1 MTDHKSIITLYDFST
16 EDESYGLDFV
26 IFRPEADM
34 PQVTVGDV
42 ILATSAKVQKY
53 RSDPFSLITNHV
65 TSIRVYKASKIPNP
79 PKSAKVALEPAS
91 KRDGHVPSTEETAYV
106 SYIHHKID
114 KYSLPEEV
122 EFQARAAQSLNTKRK
137 FSLLKDVEE
146 GKFYD
151 LIVQVG
157 REPHIGFDIVT
168 LYVSDYTENPHF
180 HPRTW
185 EGLSGSTSGPG
196 DPYGYTTGGADIPR
210 EEWLGPYGKRSLQ
223 VSCFEPHSTYVR
235 DEVKAGQWIGL
246 RNVQIKHGRDG
257 QFLEGFVRGER
268 NTASAK
274 INVHLLE
281 TRDPDAIDPN
291 LKEALRRCR
300 DYHKKKK
307 KQIEEVRAA
316 QTAGLKRRASASS
329 GQETRPINGKNRR
342 KALRAAKCQGGDEKL
357 EIQEPQL
364 DLNRHVTCE
373 TRDALPSTIESI
385 LRPTVHE
392 ITTKNQATTLMLP
405 FICAKFRAH
414 ARVVDFFPASLE
426 DFAHGRRQTEYDV
439 LSDNGEDS
447 EGPSSSDEEGT
458 SSSQRIW
465 EWRFALQLE
474 DPTPPNDAKSPGLP
488 PRLWVFVDNPEAQC
502 LTGLDA
508 ADLRQD
514 ADTLNKLRERMFTL
528 WGNLEELKVQAAGR
542 KQQGREAEDS
552 KQYRTRS
559 ARKSQPRLPKPPLQS
574 SHPEDGGAGNGEAVS
589 NIPFSCCI
597 KQYGVYEGKDGKG
610 QWVRCFG
617 LFGTKIHD

>member
-1 MTDHKSIITLYDFST
+1 
-16 EDESYGLDFV
+16 
-26 IFRPEADM
+26 M
-34 PQVTVGDV
+34 PQVAAGDV
-42 ILATSAKVQKY
+42 ILATSARVQKY

-79 PKSAKVALEPAS
+79 PQSAKVALEPAS

-106 SYIHHKID
+106 SYMHHKID

-122 EFQARAAQSLNTKRK
+122 EFQARAAQSLNIKRK
-137 FSLLKDVEE
+137 FSLLKNVEE

-151 LIVQVG
+151 LIVQVA
-157 REPHIGFDIVT
+157 REPHVGFDVVT

-185 EGLSGSTSGPG
+185 EGLSESTSGPG
-196 DPYGYTTGGADIPR
+196 DPYGYTTGGVDIPR
-210 EEWLGPYGKRSLQ
+210 EGWLGPYGKRSLQ
-223 VSCFEPHSTYVR
+223 VSCFEPHSIYVR

-257 QFLEGFVRGER
+257 QFLEGFLRGER
-268 NTASAK
+268 NNTSAT

-281 TRDPDAIDPN
+281 TRDPDTIDPN
-291 LKEALRRCR
+291 LREALRRCR

-307 KQIEEVRAA
+307 KEIKEVKAA
-316 QTAGLKRRASASS
+316 QAAGLKRRASASS
-329 GQETRPINGKNRR
+329 GQGTRPINGKDRR

-357 EIQEPQL
+357 ENQEPQL

-373 TRDALPSTIESI
+373 TRDAPPSTIESI
-385 LRPTVHE
+385 LQPTVHE
-392 ITTKNQATTLMLP
+392 ITTKNQVTTLVLP
-405 FICAKFRAH
+405 FICAKFKAY

-426 DFAHGRRQTEYDV
+426 DFAYGRRQTEYDV

-447 EGPSSSDEEGT
+447 EGPASSDEEGT

-474 DPTPPNDAKSPGLP
+474 DPTPPYNAKGPGQP

-508 ADLRQD
+508 ANLHQD

-528 WGNLEELKVQAAGR
+528 WGNLEELKTQAAGR
-542 KQQGREAEDS
+542 KQKEEETEGD
-552 KQYRTRS
+552 KQHWTRS

-574 SHPEDGGAGNGEAVS
+574 SHPEDEGEGNGETVS
-589 NIPFSCCI
+589 NIPFPCCI
-597 KQYGVYEGKDGKG
+597 KQYGVYEGNGGKG